1 MTSLPDDPIL
11 KDRLRRRRRRLAIG
25 WGVFSLILLMVVTSF
40 PIYAGWINGV
50 IDDPA
55 QRGQF
60 GDMFGTLNALFS
72 GAAFAGTLYAIILQ
86 RQDLSQQMEEA
97 VLVREEMRRTAA
109 AQEEAQR
116 ALHRQNE
123 LAEQRERLETTL
135 VLYRQWNAPDMRRK
149 RTLLERYVNDEEHD
163 GRAGHEDATPG
174 DRDERDELLDYAHE
188 VLTFLESATVL
199 ARHRIIDPGL
209 FVQLVAD
216 HLADCVAKLQAVGR
230 LEATLGRRANPE
242 ISRLAQEVERG
253 LRELTQATQTA

>member
-1 MTSLPDDPIL
+1 MTPVDPIL

-40 PIYAGWINGV
+40 PIYGAWVRGV
-50 IDDPA
+50 IADPA
-55 QRGQF
+55 ERGQF

-86 RQDLSQQMEEA
+86 RQDLNQQMEEA

-109 AQEEAQR
+109 AQEESQR

-123 LAEQRERLETTL
+123 LAEQRERLESTL
-135 VLYRQWNAPDMRRK
+135 TLYRQWNAPDMRRK
-149 RTLLERYVNDEEHD
+149 RTLLERYVSDEERD
-163 GRAGHEDATPG
+163 GRAGSSDDYTPG

-216 HLADCVAKLQAVGR
+216 HLADCVGKLKIVGE
-230 LEATLGRRANPE
+230 LEKTLGRRANPE
-242 ISRLAQEVERG
+242 ISRLAQDVERG
-253 LRELTQATQTA
+253 LRELTQATTP